1 MRLRTVAQLVSSTLI
16 VAATSAY
23 AQQPVRTA
31 NQQGSAR
38 AARSPA
44 FIQLDQYLDW
54 EDVQDPQLSPDGK
67 QLIYTRRWVD
77 KIADQWKS
85 SVWIMN
91 VDGTRNRFLL
101 DGSDA
106 RWSPDGTRIAYVAH
120 GEPNGSQ
127 LFVRWMDAE
136 GAVSQLT
143 HLTETPSGVEW
154 SPDGKWLA
162 FTMLVPAHDDWR
174 IAMPTPPKGA
184 KWVEPPRIV
193 QKLNYRRDRQGYVED
208 GSTHIFV
215 VSADG
220 GGTPRP
226 VTTGNFNDGA
236 FHWMPDGKRI
246 VFTGLRTSDAEYA
259 WRETEIYSVDVAT
272 GDASQ
277 LTHRKGPDNQPT
289 PSPDGKLIAYTGF
302 DSTSDTWVD
311 SKLYIMNADGS
322 NPHVISGTLDRS
334 PSGLIWAKDG
344 SAVYFNAENEGARN
358 LYVATLKGDVRPV
371 TKGAQVLTVSDIDTR
386 GLAVGVSST
395 ASKPNDV
402 IVFDLK
408 QPASFR
414 QLTDVNDDVLFGK
427 KIGAQDEIWVS
438 TKDGLKVQGWVVKPP
453 DFDPSKKYPLIL
465 EIHGG
470 PHSMYNVAFNFAR
483 QQQAADGYVVLY
495 TNPRGSTGYGSAFG
509 NQIKNAYPGKDFD
522 DLMAAVDTVIG
533 RGYVDTSNMFV
544 YGCSGGG
551 VLTAWTV
558 GHTNRFAAAASMCPV
573 IDWVSFVGITDGS
586 SWYYNFAKLPWEDP
600 AEHLRRSPLM
610 YVGNVTTPT
619 LLMTGVN
626 DLRTPISQTEEFYRA
641 LKLRKVPTAMI
652 RFNDEWHGTSSRPS
666 NYLRTQ
672 LYLESWFER
681 WSKKNGARVA
691 DQ

>member
-1 MRLRTVAQLVSSTLI
+1 MRIRAGTPLVFSALI
-16 VAATSAY
+16 VIPFLAS
-23 AQQPVRTA
+23 AQQATRA
-31 NQQGSAR
+31 AQQGTER
-38 AARSPA
+38 APRSPSS
-44 FIQLDQYLDW
+44 LRLEQYLDW

-67 QLIYTRRWVD
+67 QIIYGRRWVD
-77 KIADQWKS
+77 KINDQWKTS
-85 SVWIMN
+85 LWIMN
-91 VDGTRNRFLL
+91 TDGTRNRFLL

-106 RWSPDGTRIAYVAH
+106 KWSPDGTRIAYVTR

-127 LFVRWMDAE
+127 VFVRWMDAE

-143 HLTETPSGVEW
+143 HLTENPSGLEW
-154 SPDGKWLA
+154 SPDGKWIA
-162 FTMLVPAHDDWR
+162 FTMLVPARDDWK
-174 IAMPTPPKGA
+174 IAMPAAPKGA

-193 QKLNYRRDRQGYVED
+193 QKLNYRRDRQGYVL
-208 GSTHIFV
+208 
-215 VSADG
+215 SADG
-220 GGTPRP
+220 GGTPRQ

-236 FHWMPDGKRI
+236 FRWMPDGKRI
-246 VFTGLRTSDAEYA
+246 VFSGLREADAEYA
-259 WRETEIYSVDVAT
+259 WRESEIYSVDVAT
-272 GDASQ
+272 GAVAQ
-277 LTHRKGPDNQPT
+277 LTHRKGPDGQPT
-289 PSPDGKLIAYTGF
+289 PSPDGKMIAYTGF

-311 SKLYIMNADGS
+311 SKLYVMNADGS
-322 NPHVISGTLDRS
+322 NSHVISGTFDRS
-334 PSGLIWAKDG
+334 PQGLVWAKDG

-371 TKGAQVLTVSDIDTR
+371 TKGDQVLTVTDIDAR
-386 GLAVGVSST
+386 GLAVGVTST
-395 ASKPNDV
+395 AAKPNDV
-402 IVFDLK
+402 VEFDLK
-408 QPASFR
+408 QPAATH
-414 QLTDVNDDVLFGK
+414 QLTSVNDDVLFGK

-438 TKDGLKVQGWVVKPP
+438 TRDGLKVQGWVVKPP
-453 DFDPSKKYPLIL
+453 DFDPAKKYPLIL

-509 NQIKNAYPGKDFD
+509 NAIKNAYPGKDFD

-533 RGYVDTSNMFV
+533 RGYVDANNMFV

-558 GHTNRFAAAASMCPV
+558 GHTNRFAAAASLCPV
-573 IDWVSFVGITDGS
+573 IDWVSFVGITDGA

-600 AEHLRRSPLM
+600 SEHLKRSPLM

-681 WSKKNGARVA
+681 YSRKNGARVA

>member
-1 MRLRTVAQLVSSTLI
+1 MRIRAGTPLVFSALI
-16 VAATSAY
+16 VIPFLAS
-23 AQQPVRTA
+23 AQQATRA
-31 NQQGSAR
+31 AQQGTER
-38 AARSPA
+38 APRSPSS
-44 FIQLDQYLDW
+44 LRLEQYLDW

-67 QLIYTRRWVD
+67 QIIYGRRWVD
-77 KIADQWKS
+77 KINDQWKTS
-85 SVWIMN
+85 LWIMN
-91 VDGTRNRFLL
+91 TDGTRNRFLL

-106 RWSPDGTRIAYVAH
+106 KWSPDGTRIAYVTR

-127 LFVRWMDAE
+127 VFVRWMDAE

-143 HLTETPSGVEW
+143 HLTENPSGLEW
-154 SPDGKWLA
+154 SPDGKWIA
-162 FTMLVPAHDDWR
+162 FTMLVPARDDWK
-174 IAMPTPPKGA
+174 IAMPAAPKGA

-208 GSTHIFV
+208 GNTHIFV
-215 VSADG
+215 LSADG
-220 GGTPRP
+220 GGTPRQ

-236 FHWMPDGKRI
+236 FRWMPDGKRI
-246 VFTGLRTSDAEYA
+246 VFSGLREADAEYA
-259 WRETEIYSVDVAT
+259 WRESEIYSVDVAT
-272 GDASQ
+272 GAVAQ
-277 LTHRKGPDNQPT
+277 LTHRKGPDGQPT
-289 PSPDGKLIAYTGF
+289 PSPDGKMIAYTGF

-311 SKLYIMNADGS
+311 SKLYVMNADGS
-322 NPHVISGTLDRS
+322 NSHVISGTFDRS
-334 PSGLIWAKDG
+334 PQGLVWAKDG

-371 TKGAQVLTVSDIDTR
+371 TKGDQVLTVTDIDAR
-386 GLAVGVSST
+386 GLAVGVTST
-395 ASKPNDV
+395 AAKPNDV
-402 IVFDLK
+402 VEFDLK
-408 QPASFR
+408 QPAATH
-414 QLTDVNDDVLFGK
+414 QLTSVNDDVLFGK

-438 TKDGLKVQGWVVKPP
+438 TRDGLKVQGWVVKPP
-453 DFDPSKKYPLIL
+453 DFDPAKKYPLIL

-509 NQIKNAYPGKDFD
+509 NAIKNAYPGKDFD

-533 RGYVDTSNMFV
+533 RRYVDANNMFV

-558 GHTNRFAAAASMCPV
+558 GHTNRFAAAASLCPV
-573 IDWVSFVGITDGS
+573 IDWVSFVGITDGA

-600 AEHLRRSPLM
+600 SEHLKRSPLM

-681 WSKKNGARVA
+681 YSRKNGARVA

>member
-1 MRLRTVAQLVSSTLI
+1 MRIRALSPLVFSALI
-16 VAATSAY
+16 VPAFVS
-23 AQQPVRTA
+23 AQQAAKPA
-31 NQQGSAR
+31 QQQGSER

-44 FIQLDQYLDW
+44 LLRLDQYLDW

-67 QLIYTRRWVD
+67 QLVYGRRWVD
-77 KIADQWKS
+77 KINDQWKTS
-85 SVWIMN
+85 LWIVN
-91 VDGTRNRFLL
+91 ADGTKNRFLV

-106 RWSPDGTRIAYVAH
+106 KWSPDGTRIAYIAH

-127 LFVRWMDAE
+127 VFVRWMDAE

-143 HLTETPSGVEW
+143 HLTENPSALEW

-162 FTMLVPAHDDWR
+162 FTMLVPAREDWR
-174 IAMPTPPKGA
+174 IAMPAPPKGA
-184 KWVEPPRIV
+184 KWVEAPRIV

-215 VSADG
+215 LSADG
-220 GGTPRP
+220 GGTPRQ
-226 VTTGNFNDGA
+226 VTTGNYNDGA
-236 FHWMPDGKRI
+236 FRWMPDGKRI
-246 VFTGLRTSDAEYA
+246 VFSGLRTPDAEYA
-259 WRETEIYSVDVAT
+259 WRESEIYAVDVGT
-272 GDASQ
+272 GDVAQ

-289 PSPDGKLIAYTGF
+289 PSPNGRLIAYTGF

-311 SKLYIMNADGS
+311 SKLYVMNADGS
-322 NPHVISGTLDRS
+322 NSHVISGNLDRS
-334 PSGLIWAKDG
+334 PQGLMWANDESG
-344 SAVYFNAENEGARN
+344 VYFNTENQGSRN
-358 LYVATLKGDVRPV
+358 LYFASLKGDVKPV
-371 TKGAQVLTVSDIDTR
+371 TKGEQVLTVTDIDSR
-386 GLAVGVSST
+386 GLAVGVTST
-395 ASKPNDV
+395 ASKPNEV
-402 IVFDLK
+402 VAFDLK
-408 QPASFR
+408 QPAAAR
-414 QLTDVNDDVLFGK
+414 QLTSVNEDVLFGK

-438 TKDGLKVQGWVVKPP
+438 TRDGLKVQGWVVKPP
-453 DFDPSKKYPLIL
+453 DFDPAKKYPLIL

-509 NQIKNAYPGKDFD
+509 NAIKNAYPGKDFD

-533 RGYVDTSNMFV
+533 RGYIDTSNMFV

-558 GHTNRFAAAASMCPV
+558 GHTNRFAAAVSMCPV
-573 IDWVSFVGITDGS
+573 IDWVSFVGITDGA

-600 AEHLRRSPLM
+600 SEHLKRSPLM

-681 WSKKNGARVA
+681 YSRKNGARVA

>member
-1 MRLRTVAQLVSSTLI
+1 MRTRLATPLAFLALAVIPLLASSQQTTRI
-16 VAATSAY
+16 
-23 AQQPVRTA
+23 AQQ
-31 NQQGSAR
+31 QGAEHAS
-38 AARSPA
+38 RSPA
-44 FIQLDQYLDW
+44 SLRLEQYLDW

-67 QLIYTRRWVD
+67 QLVYTRRWID
-77 KIADQWKS
+77 KVNDQWKS
-85 SVWIMN
+85 SLWMMS
-91 VDGTRNRFLL
+91 VDGSHNRFLL

-106 RWSPDGTRIAYVAH
+106 RWSPDGSRIAYVAR

-127 LFVRWMDAE
+127 VFVRWMDAE

-143 HLTETPSGVEW
+143 HLTENPSGLEW

-162 FTMLVPAHDDWR
+162 FTMLVPARDDWR

-215 VSADG
+215 LSSDG
-220 GGTPRP
+220 GGTPRQI
-226 VTTGNFNDGA
+226 TTGNFNDGA
-236 FHWMPDGKRI
+236 FRWMPDGKRI
-246 VFTGLRTSDAEYA
+246 VFSGLRVPDAEYA
-259 WRETEIYSVDVAT
+259 WRESEIYSVDVASGEAT
-272 GDASQ
+272 Q

-289 PSPDGKLIAYTGF
+289 PSPDGKLIAYAGF

-311 SKLYIMNADGS
+311 SKLYVMNADGS

-334 PSGLIWAKDG
+334 PSGLMWARDG
-344 SAVYFNAENEGARN
+344 SGVYFNAENEGSRN

-371 TKGAQVLTVSDIDTR
+371 TKGTQVLTVSDIDAR
-386 GLAVGVSST
+386 GLAVGISAT

-402 IVFDLK
+402 VTFDLK
-408 QPASFR
+408 QPASAR
-414 QLTDVNDDVLFGK
+414 QLTSVNDDVLFGK
-427 KIGAQDEIWVS
+427 KIGVQDEIWVS
-438 TKDGLKVQGWVVKPP
+438 TRDGLKVQGWVVKPP
-453 DFDPSKKYPLIL
+453 DFDPAKKYPLIL

-470 PHSMYNVAFNFAR
+470 PHSMYNVAFNFGR

-509 NQIKNAYPGKDFD
+509 NAIKNAYPGKDFD

-533 RGYVDTSNMFV
+533 RGYVDANNMFV

-558 GHTNRFAAAASMCPV
+558 GHTNRFAAAASLCPV
-573 IDWVSFVGITDGS
+573 IDWVSFVGITDGA

-600 AEHLRRSPLM
+600 AEHLKRSPLM